1 MFCRLRQCRQI
12 LPKLNLSAI
21 LLLFLIKRAA
31 LGNLK
36 VNFHCAHWHRFFP
49 LKKGLSK
56 THQSSLTLKFFLKS
70 TRPSLPLKKG
80 PPLSPS
86 PFFSWRRLAALGNMK
101 ANFHCAH
108 LHNLSPQGT
117 GDVPTA
123 LLGAFFRKP
132 TRPSLP
138 LRKAPHLSPSLS
150 LLRRERM
157 CQPPFQ

>member
-36 VNFHCAHWHRFFP
+36 VNFHCAHLHSFFP

-56 THQSSLTLKFFLKS
+56 THQSSLTLKGGS
-70 TRPSLPLKKG
+70 TAFPKPL
-80 PPLSPS
+80 
-86 PFFSWRRLAALGNMK
+86 FSWRRLAALGNMK
-101 ANFHCAH
+101 VNFHCAH

-123 LLGAFFRKP
+123 LSIVFTTPSVPLVGDRNGAQ
-132 TRPSLP
+132 TATL
-138 LRKAPHLSPSLS
+138 
-150 LLRRERM
+150 
-157 CQPPFQ
+157 

>member
-36 VNFHCAHWHRFFP
+36 VNFHCSHLHRFFS

-56 THQSSLTLKFFLKS
+56 THQSSLTLKGGS
-70 TRPSLPLKKG
+70 TAFPKP
-80 PPLSPS
+80 
-86 PFFSWRRLAALGNMK
+86 
-101 ANFHCAH
+101 
-108 LHNLSPQGT
+108 LSPQGT

-123 LLGAFFRKP
+123 LLGAFFFENP
-132 TRPSLP
+132 PVLP
-138 LRKAPHLSPSLS
+138 YP
-150 LLRRERM
+150 
-157 CQPPFQ
+157 

>member
-31 LGNLK
+31 LGN
-36 VNFHCAHWHRFFP
+36 
-49 LKKGLSK
+49 
-56 THQSSLTLKFFLKS
+56 
-70 TRPSLPLKKG
+70 
-80 PPLSPS
+80 
-86 PFFSWRRLAALGNMK
+86 MK

-123 LLGAFFRKP
+123 LLGVQTA
-132 TRPSLP
+132 TL
-138 LRKAPHLSPSLS
+138 
-150 LLRRERM
+150 
-157 CQPPFQ
+157 

>member
-36 VNFHCAHWHRFFP
+36 VNFHCAHWHSFFP

-56 THQSSLTLKFFLKS
+56 THQSSLTLKGGS
-70 TRPSLPLKKG
+70 TAFPKPL
-80 PPLSPS
+80 
-86 PFFSWRRLAALGNMK
+86 FSWRRLAALGNMK

-123 LLGAFFRKP
+123 LLGAQ
-132 TRPSLP
+132 TATL
-138 LRKAPHLSPSLS
+138 
-150 LLRRERM
+150 
-157 CQPPFQ
+157 